1 MNKNYKYIKVDGQD
15 YILNII
21 LDRPQKK
28 NALHPIMIREIQ
40 NVFELYE
47 NKSQYRV
54 ILLSSNSD
62 VFCSGADIK
71 YLEKMKDYSY
81 DDNLADSRQLM
92 NLFKTMLSY
101 PKLIVSKV
109 SGPAI
114 AGGCGIITASDIV
127 FATNNSTFGYP
138 EVKIGFIPALVSTF
152 LMRKIK
158 GLDVRELLLTGNII
172 NAKRAKEIGLINYIY
187 NSKEIDVEVDH
198 FIEKFTRITSPHSIE
213 KTKKLLYLSLDL
225 H

>member
-1 MNKNYKYIKVDGQD
+1 MNKNYKYIQVNVQD

-28 NALHPIMIREIQ
+28 NSLHPIMIREIQ

-92 NLFKTMLSY
+92 NLFKTMLSFS
-101 PKLIVSKV
+101 LE
-109 SGPAI
+109 
-114 AGGCGIITASDIV
+114 AS
-127 FATNNSTFGYP
+127 S
-138 EVKIGFIPALVSTF
+138 
-152 LMRKIK
+152 
-158 GLDVRELLLTGNII
+158 
-172 NAKRAKEIGLINYIY
+172 
-187 NSKEIDVEVDH
+187 
-198 FIEKFTRITSPHSIE
+198 
-213 KTKKLLYLSLDL
+213 
-225 H
+225 